1 MSFTPSSP
9 ASTPSLGTRITRS
22 AERILGI
29 VRKEFL
35 QIRRDPRLRR
45 VIFVAPMI
53 QLMVFGYAV
62 STDVR
67 NTPTFLVDQDHTQAS
82 RDLVDAFTGPGT
94 FRIVDR
100 SEDPADLVRALDHGT
115 ADVGFVIPPGF
126 ADDLAQASAGTAGPA
141 RIQILVDGTNSNVAQ
156 TALSYAQRIVA
167 QRSIAILAKT
177 VRPGLQPP
185 LSFQERAWYNPDL
198 ASRNY
203 NVPAVVGTLVMLVSL
218 LLTSLAVVR
227 EREIGTLEQL
237 MVSPLGPAELMIG
250 KILPFAIIGLVDM
263 TLVTTVALAWFHVP
277 FRGALPILVLA
288 TVLFLVSGL
297 GLGLL
302 ISTVSATQQ
311 EAFLTTFLLFMPT
324 ILLSGFLFPVRSM
337 PQVFRWLTV
346 INPLRHFLE
355 IVRGV
360 FLKGASLAELAQPLL
375 ALTAIGVVVISLAVW
390 RFHETHA

>member
-1 MSFTPSSP
+1 M
-9 ASTPSLGTRITRS
+9 
-22 AERILGI
+22 
-29 VRKEFL
+29 
-35 QIRRDPRLRR
+35 
-45 VIFVAPMI
+45 
-53 QLMVFGYAV
+53 
-62 STDVR
+62 
-67 NTPTFLVDQDHTQAS
+67 
-82 RDLVDAFTGPGT
+82 
-94 FRIVDR
+94 
-100 SEDPADLVRALDHGT
+100 
-115 ADVGFVIPPGF
+115 
-126 ADDLAQASAGTAGPA
+126 
-141 RIQILVDGTNSNVAQ
+141 
-156 TALSYAQRIVA
+156 
-167 QRSIAILAKT
+167 
-177 VRPGLQPP
+177 
-185 LSFQERAWYNPDL
+185 
-198 ASRNY
+198 SRNY

-250 KILPFAIIGLVDM
+250 KILPFAIIGLIDM

-337 PQVFRWLTV
+337 PEVFRWLTV